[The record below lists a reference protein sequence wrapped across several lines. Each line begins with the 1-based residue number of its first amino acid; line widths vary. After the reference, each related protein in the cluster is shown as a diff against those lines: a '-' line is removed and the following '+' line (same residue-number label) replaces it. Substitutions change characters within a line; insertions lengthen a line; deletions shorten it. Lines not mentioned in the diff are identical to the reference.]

1 MTIRPS
7 AASEYSAL
15 PRRPLVIGA
24 AWAVPTIA
32 LATAAPA
39 IAASGPLAC
48 QGIRRLVFADPGVN
62 DSSGAVATNLL
73 SLTYGSMPTTIVTD
87 SVGATWA
94 VTTVNVTITNISTSL
109 ITDLVWPLPY
119 LAIAYKNQVNYHPMQ
134 WDTTQGLWLSDWL
147 TSTSNPLYSNPLE
160 PNSQYAAGA
169 YSANS
174 SAPLARESWSLFAA
188 YAASSFYWSVTN
200 SYSTITNADSI
211 AVAYPASTSLAAGAT
226 TTISYSIWREAQ
238 SGSYAAYYFPDFLI
252 GTVCV

>member
-7 AASEYSAL
+7 AASEDSAL
-15 PRRPLVIGA
+15 PRRPIVVGT

-39 IAASGPLAC
+39 MAASGPLAC
-48 QGIRRLVFADPGVN
+48 QGIRRLVYADPGLTQSN
-62 DSSGAVATNLL
+62 GAVATNLL

-134 WDTTQGLWLSDWL
+134 WDDGKGLWLSDWL
-147 TSTSNPLYSNPLE
+147 TSTSNPLETNP
-160 PNSQYAAGA
+160 QYAAGA

-188 YAASSFYWSVTN
+188 YVASSFYWSVTN
-200 SYSTITNADSI
+200 SYSTITDADRI
-211 AVAYPASTSLAAGAT
+211 AVAYPASTSLAAGAA
-226 TTISYSIWREAQ
+226 TTISYSIWREAEN
-238 SGSYAAYYFPDFLI
+238 GAYAAYNFPDFLV